1 MLGLGCH
8 VSIEIILHPQRASR
22 DELRQFLADRQFKP
36 TDHLWDWPKGSLNY
50 HWFDHT
56 HCRSF
61 DGVEATIYPPSAEQQ
76 EKLGQCEWALHTRT
90 RAFASPADKEQ
101 QNKIVRAA
109 RQKFDGS
116 FYNDWYSK
124 NRYTQVEPDSRDAVA
139 RGIYLAYEFV
149 THNIRAVRHALPEPN
164 EGLEKL
170 VATKLEALATAD
182 PTRVLYN
189 ALVPFSV
196 AALEHFFS
204 QCFKILLRYDPRARE
219 RLKQQTRKIDLAD
232 VLAIKAGTKTI
243 EDVIADWYSFQNIA
257 SIHTAFSDW
266 FGIDFWKLLR
276 RRRKIGRR
284 IALLESHLNQ
294 LIEFRHGI
302 VHRLSLNIELRK
314 PQIEELL
321 DIALAIIDTFVDHLE
336 KGMGKSIR
344 D

>member
-1 MLGLGCH
+1 

-56 HCRSF
+56 DCRSF
-61 DGVEATIYPPSAEQQ
+61 DGVEATIYPPPAEQQ
-76 EKLGQCEWALHTRT
+76 EKLGQCAWALHTRT
-90 RAFASPADKEQ
+90 RASASPADKEQ

-109 RQKFDGS
+109 RQKFGGS
-116 FYNDWYSK
+116 FYNDWYGK

-149 THNIRAVRHALPEPN
+149 THNIRAVRYALPEPN

-170 VATKLEALATAD
+170 VGTKLEALATAD

-189 ALVPFSV
+189 ALVPFAV

-204 QCFKILLRYDPRARE
+204 QCFKILLRYEPRARE

-276 RRRKIGRR
+276 RRQKIGRR

-314 PQIEELL
+314 PQIEEIL

-336 KGMGKSIR
+336 KDRGKSIR
-344 D
+344 E